1 MIKTLIIDI
10 ETRPTLAYVWRP
22 YKENVGVDQV
32 VDPGGV
38 MSFAAKW
45 YGEPD
50 NKTVFY
56 SDHHDGHDVMLWR
69 AHDLL
74 DEADI
79 VLHFNGKK
87 FDIPHLQREFMEN
100 RMLPPAPYK
109 QVDLLEVVKK
119 QARFFMN
126 RLAHVAP
133 QLGLKGKVQHEG
145 FPLWLKCMEGDEAA
159 WKRMKRYNIRDVT
172 ELEKMYD
179 ILRPWISHPSLSA
192 HTASD
197 CCPKCGSF
205 ELQWR
210 GYAYTNQTRYR
221 RFQCKNCG
229 GWGRSTQ
236 KGEVAHVAQIA

>member
-1 MIKTLIIDI
+1 MTKTDTSVKTLIIDI

-22 YKENVGVDQV
+22 YKENVSVDQV

-45 YGEPD
+45 YGEP
-50 NKTVFY
+50 NSKTVFY
-56 SDHHDGHDVMLWR
+56 SDFHDGHDAMLWK

-79 VLHFNGKK
+79 VMHFNGRK

-100 RMLPPAPYK
+100 AMLPPAPYK

-133 QLGLKGKVQHEG
+133 QLGLKGKVEHEG
-145 FPLWLKCMEGDEAA
+145 FPLWLKCMDGDAAA
-159 WKRMKRYNIRDVT
+159 WKRMK
-172 ELEKMYD
+172 
-179 ILRPWISHPSLSA
+179 
-192 HTASD
+192 
-197 CCPKCGSF
+197 
-205 ELQWR
+205 
-210 GYAYTNQTRYR
+210 
-221 RFQCKNCG
+221 
-229 GWGRSTQ
+229 
-236 KGEVAHVAQIA
+236 